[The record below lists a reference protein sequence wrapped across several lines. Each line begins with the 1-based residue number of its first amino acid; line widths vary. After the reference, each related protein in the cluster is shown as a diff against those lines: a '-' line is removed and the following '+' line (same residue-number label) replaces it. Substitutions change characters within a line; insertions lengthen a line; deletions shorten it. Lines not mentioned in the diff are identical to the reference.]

1 MKGKPHPNNRG
12 TAKGEPAARKTTRS
26 VPKAKSSR
34 RRRMRKNWD
43 EDHIE
48 QEESQQTEKG
58 ERNRKGQ
65 PKLQQVEKVQRKN
78 GNNQP

>member
-1 MKGKPHPNNRG
+1 MPKNR
-12 TAKGEPAARKTTRS
+12 
-26 VPKAKSSR
+26 
-34 RRRMRKNWD
+34 D

-65 PKLQQVEKVQRKN
+65 PKLQQAEKARRKN